1 MRYMANQPQTFCH
14 GLDNF
19 HPLNKKC
26 PELTPHK
33 LVICGFIHERVQE
46 VGVGGGELY
55 PHLCFAFCLL
65 SLPSTV
71 TRNHTGTVSELSAE
85 ARQ

>member
-33 LVICGFIHERVQE
+33 LVICGFIRERVQE
-46 VGVGGGELY
+46 VGVGVENSTLT
-55 PHLCFAFCLL
+55 FA
-65 SLPSTV
+65 LPSA
-71 TRNHTGTVSELSAE
+71 S
-85 ARQ
+85 